1 MADSSINS
9 FMTNFDGGAR
19 PNLYT
24 FVMTC
29 PGLSVLNPAFA
40 QLQFFCRSTQLPS
53 SILGEITVPYLGRQ
67 AKYPGDRT
75 YEDFTITVINT
86 QDMNLRRVFEFW
98 NEQFNTHAGN
108 TTRAPNP
115 RAFFGSAVVTQL
127 NKAYQPTRAYQFFDM
142 FPRDV
147 SGVDLSYDNNDTV
160 SEFTVTLG
168 YSYFINDNSPL
179 QSEAG
184 VTGSGFLNPGAV
196 TPGLAGASNGFGF
209 GANGGGGFG
218 ASFGGNGFGVSFGTG
233 SGGSGFSLGYSNGGS
248 SFGVG
253 FSSR

>member
-24 FVMTC
+24 FVMAC
-29 PGLSVLNPAFA
+29 PGLAALNPAFA

-53 SILGEITVPYLGRQ
+53 SILGEILVPYLGRQ

-75 YEDFTITVINT
+75 FEDFTITILNT

-98 NEQFNTHAGN
+98 NEQFNTFAGN
-108 TTRAPNP
+108 ATAFPNP
-115 RAFFGSAVVTQL
+115 RAIFGSAVVTQL

-147 SGVDLSYDNNDTV
+147 SSIDLAYDNNDGV
-160 SEFTVTLG
+160 SEFTVTFG
-168 YSYFINDNSPL
+168 YSYFINDNSPTNSSAGIG
-179 QSEAG
+179 QSG
-184 VTGSGFLNPGAV
+184 MNPGSFI
-196 TPGLAGASNGFGF
+196 PGLSGAGNGFGF
-209 GANGGGGFG
+209 GNNGGGG
-218 ASFGGNGFGVSFGTG
+218 GGSGFGFSAGSG
-233 SGGSGFSLGYSNGGS
+233 SGGSGFTFGYGNGNS

-253 FSSR
+253 FAQR

>member
-24 FVMTC
+24 FVMAC
-29 PGLSVLNPAFA
+29 PGLAALNPAFA

-53 SILGEITVPYLGRQ
+53 SILGEILVPYLGRQ

-75 YEDFTITVINT
+75 FEDFTITILNT

-98 NEQFNTHAGN
+98 NEQFNTFAGN
-108 TTRAPNP
+108 ATAFPNP
-115 RAFFGSAVVTQL
+115 RAIFGSAVVTQL

-147 SGVDLSYDNNDTV
+147 SSIDLAYDNNDGV
-160 SEFTVTLG
+160 SEFTVTFG
-168 YSYFINDNSPL
+168 YSYFINDNSPTN
-179 QSEAG
+179 SSAG
-184 VTGSGFLNPGAV
+184 IGGQGGMNPGSV
-196 TPGLAGASNGFGF
+196 IPGLAGAGNGFGF
-209 GANGGGGFG
+209 GNNGGGG
-218 ASFGGNGFGVSFGTG
+218 SGFGFSAGSG
-233 SGGSGFSLGYSNGGS
+233 SGGSGFTFGYGNGNS

-253 FSSR
+253 FSQR

>member
-24 FVMTC
+24 FVMAC
-29 PGLSVLNPAFA
+29 PGLAALNPAFA

-53 SILGEITVPYLGRQ
+53 SILGEILVPYLGRQ

-75 YEDFTITVINT
+75 FEDFTITILNT

-98 NEQFNTHAGN
+98 NEQFNTFAGN
-108 TTRAPNP
+108 ATAFPNP
-115 RAFFGSAVVTQL
+115 RAIFGSAVVTQL

-147 SGVDLSYDNNDTV
+147 SSIDLAYDNNDGV
-160 SEFTVTLG
+160 SEFTVTFG
-168 YSYFINDNSPL
+168 YSYFINDNSPT
-179 QSEAG
+179 QS
-184 VTGSGFLNPGAV
+184 VRIGSQSGMNPGSV
-196 TPGLAGASNGFGF
+196 IPGLAGAGNGFGF
-209 GANGGGGFG
+209 GNNGGGG
-218 ASFGGNGFGVSFGTG
+218 GGSGFGFSVGSG
-233 SGGSGFSLGYSNGGS
+233 SGGSGFTFGYGNGNS

-253 FSSR
+253 FSQR

>member
-24 FVMTC
+24 FVMAC
-29 PGLSVLNPAFA
+29 PGLAALNPAFA

-53 SILGEITVPYLGRQ
+53 SILGEILVPYLGRQ

-75 YEDFTITVINT
+75 FEDFTITILNT

-98 NEQFNTHAGN
+98 NEQFNTFAGN
-108 TTRAPNP
+108 ATAFPNP
-115 RAFFGSAVVTQL
+115 RAIFGSAVVTQL

-147 SGVDLSYDNNDTV
+147 SSIDLAYDNNDGV
-160 SEFTVTLG
+160 SEFTVTFG
-168 YSYFINDNSPL
+168 YSYFINDNSPTNSSAGIG
-179 QSEAG
+179 QSG
-184 VTGSGFLNPGAV
+184 MNPGSV
-196 TPGLAGASNGFGF
+196 IPGLAGAGNGFGF
-209 GANGGGGFG
+209 GYNGGGG
-218 ASFGGNGFGVSFGTG
+218 GGSGFGFSAGSG
-233 SGGSGFSLGYSNGGS
+233 SGGSGFTFGYGNGNS

-253 FSSR
+253 FAQR

>member
-24 FVMTC
+24 FVMAC
-29 PGLSVLNPAFA
+29 PGLAALNPAFA

-53 SILGEITVPYLGRQ
+53 SILGEILVPYLGRQ

-75 YEDFTITVINT
+75 FEDFTITILNT

-98 NEQFNTHAGN
+98 NEQFNTFAGN
-108 TTRAPNP
+108 ATAFPNP
-115 RAFFGSAVVTQL
+115 RAIFGSAVVTQL

-147 SGVDLSYDNNDTV
+147 SSIDLAYDNNDGV
-160 SEFTVTLG
+160 SEFTVTFG
-168 YSYFINDNSPL
+168 YSYFINDNSPTN
-179 QSEAG
+179 SSAG
-184 VTGSGFLNPGAV
+184 IGGQGGMNPGSV
-196 TPGLAGASNGFGF
+196 IPGLAGAGNGFGF
-209 GANGGGGFG
+209 GNNGGGSSGFG
-218 ASFGGNGFGVSFGTG
+218 FSAGSG
-233 SGGSGFSLGYSNGGS
+233 SGGSGFTFGYGNGNS

-253 FSSR
+253 FAQR

>member
-1 MADSSINS
+1 MANSSIND

-29 PGLSVLNPAFA
+29 PGLSVLNPSFA
-40 QLQFFCRSTQLPS
+40 QLQFFCRSTQLPT

-75 YEDFTITVINT
+75 YEDFTITILNT

-108 TTRAPNP
+108 STAFPNP
-115 RAFFGSAVVTQL
+115 RAIFGSAVVTQL
-127 NKAYQPTRAYQFFDM
+127 NKSYQPTRAYQFFDM

-147 SGVDLSYDNNDTV
+147 SSVDLAYDNNDTV
-160 SEFTVTLG
+160 SEFTVTFG
-168 YSYFINDNSPL
+168 YSYFIHDNSPQ
-179 QSEAG
+179 QSAAG
-184 VTGSGFLNPGAV
+184 VGGQGFLNPGAV
-196 TPGLAGASNGFGF
+196 VPGLAGAGNGFGF
-209 GANGGGGFG
+209 GSNGLGGGG
-218 ASFGGNGFGVSFGTG
+218 SGFGVSFGTG
-233 SGGSGFSLGYSNGGS
+233 SSGSGFSLGYSNGGS

-253 FSSR
+253 FNSR

>member
-24 FVMTC
+24 FVLAC
-29 PGLSVLNPAFA
+29 PGLAFLNPAFT
-40 QLQFFCRSTQLPS
+40 QLQFFCRSTQLPT

-75 YEDFTITVINT
+75 YEDFTVTIINT
-86 QDMNLRRVFEFW
+86 QDMNLRRAFELW
-98 NEQFNTHAGN
+98 NEAFNTHAGN
-108 TTRAPNP
+108 TTTAPNP
-115 RAFFGSAVVTQL
+115 RAIFGSAVVTQL

-147 SGVDLSYDNNDTV
+147 SSVDLAYDNNDAV
-160 SEFTVTLG
+160 SEFTVTFG
-168 YSYFINDNSPL
+168 YSYFISDNSPT
-179 QSEAG
+179 QSSAG
-184 VTGSGFLNPGAV
+184 IPAPGLNPGAYV
-196 TPGLAGASNGFGF
+196 PGLGGAGNGFGF
-209 GANGGGGFG
+209 GAGGFG
-218 ASFGGNGFGVSFGTG
+218 GGQGSGFSFG
-233 SGGSGFSLGYSNGGS
+233 SGQNGSGFSLGYGNGNS

-253 FSSR
+253 FGTR

>member
-24 FVMTC
+24 FVMAC
-29 PGLSVLNPAFA
+29 PGLAALNPAFA

-53 SILGEITVPYLGRQ
+53 SILGEILVPYLGRQ

-75 YEDFTITVINT
+75 FEDFTITILNT

-98 NEQFNTHAGN
+98 NEQFNTFAGN
-108 TTRAPNP
+108 ATAFPNP
-115 RAFFGSAVVTQL
+115 RAIFGSAVVTQL

-147 SGVDLSYDNNDTV
+147 SSIDLAYDNNDGV
-160 SEFTVTLG
+160 SEFTVTFG
-168 YSYFINDNSPL
+168 YSYFVNDNSPTN
-179 QSEAG
+179 SSAG
-184 VTGSGFLNPGAV
+184 IGGQGGMNPGSV
-196 TPGLAGASNGFGF
+196 IPGLAGAGNGFGF
-209 GANGGGGFG
+209 GNNGGGG
-218 ASFGGNGFGVSFGTG
+218 SGFGFSAGSG
-233 SGGSGFSLGYSNGGS
+233 SGGSGFTFGYGNGNS

-253 FSSR
+253 FSQR

>member
-24 FVMTC
+24 FVMAC
-29 PGLSVLNPAFA
+29 PGLAALNPAFA

-53 SILGEITVPYLGRQ
+53 SILGEILVPYLGRQ

-75 YEDFTITVINT
+75 FEDFTITILNT

-98 NEQFNTHAGN
+98 NEQFNTFAGN
-108 TTRAPNP
+108 ATAFPNP
-115 RAFFGSAVVTQL
+115 RAIFGSAVVTQL

-147 SGVDLSYDNNDTV
+147 SSIDLAYDNNDGV
-160 SEFTVTLG
+160 SEFTVTFG
-168 YSYFINDNSPL
+168 YSYFVNDNSPTN
-179 QSEAG
+179 SSAG
-184 VTGSGFLNPGAV
+184 IGGQGGMNPGSV
-196 TPGLAGASNGFGF
+196 IPGLAGAGNGFGF
-209 GANGGGGFG
+209 GNNGGGSSGFG
-218 ASFGGNGFGVSFGTG
+218 FSAGSG
-233 SGGSGFSLGYSNGGS
+233 SGGSGFTFGYGNGNS

-253 FSSR
+253 FAQR

>member
-24 FVMTC
+24 FVMAC
-29 PGLSVLNPAFA
+29 PGLAALNPAFA

-53 SILGEITVPYLGRQ
+53 SILGEILVPYLGRQ

-75 YEDFTITVINT
+75 FEDFTITILNT

-98 NEQFNTHAGN
+98 NEQFNTFAGN
-108 TTRAPNP
+108 ATAFPNP
-115 RAFFGSAVVTQL
+115 RAIFGSAVVTQL

-147 SGVDLSYDNNDTV
+147 SSIDLAYDNNDGV
-160 SEFTVTLG
+160 SEFTVTFG
-168 YSYFINDNSPL
+168 YSYFINDNSPTN
-179 QSEAG
+179 SSAG
-184 VTGSGFLNPGAV
+184 IGGQGGMNPGSV
-196 TPGLAGASNGFGF
+196 IPGLAGAGNGFGF
-209 GANGGGGFG
+209 GNNGGGSSGFG
-218 ASFGGNGFGVSFGTG
+218 FSAGSG
-233 SGGSGFSLGYSNGGS
+233 SGGSGFTFGYGNGNS

-253 FSSR
+253 FSQR

>member
-24 FVMTC
+24 FVMAC
-29 PGLSVLNPAFA
+29 PGLAALNPAFA

-53 SILGEITVPYLGRQ
+53 SILGEILVPYLGRQ

-75 YEDFTITVINT
+75 FEDFTITILNT

-98 NEQFNTHAGN
+98 NEQFNTFAGN
-108 TTRAPNP
+108 ATAFPNP
-115 RAFFGSAVVTQL
+115 RAIFGSAVVTQL

-147 SGVDLSYDNNDTV
+147 SSIDLAYDNNDGV
-160 SEFTVTLG
+160 SEFTVTFG
-168 YSYFINDNSPL
+168 YSYFINDNSPTNSSAGIG
-179 QSEAG
+179 QSG
-184 VTGSGFLNPGAV
+184 MNPGSV
-196 TPGLAGASNGFGF
+196 IPGLAGAGNGFGF
-209 GANGGGGFG
+209 GNNGGGG
-218 ASFGGNGFGVSFGTG
+218 GGSGFGFSAGSG
-233 SGGSGFSLGYSNGGS
+233 SGGSGFTFGYGNGNS

-253 FSSR
+253 FSQR

>member
-24 FVMTC
+24 FVMAC
-29 PGLSVLNPAFA
+29 PGLAQLNPAFS

-75 YEDFTITVINT
+75 FEDFTITILNT

-98 NEQFNTHAGN
+98 HEQFNTFAGN
-108 TTRAPNP
+108 ATAYPNP
-115 RAFFGSAVVTQL
+115 RAIFGSAVVTQL
-127 NKAYQPTRAYQFFDM
+127 DKAYRPTRAYQFFDM

-147 SGVDLSYDNNDTV
+147 SSVDLAYDNNDTV
-160 SEFTVTLG
+160 SEFTVTFG
-168 YSYFINDNSPL
+168 YSYFINDNSP
-179 QSEAG
+179 QNSAAG
-184 VTGSGFLNPGAV
+184 VGGQGFLNPGAIV
-196 TPGLAGASNGFGF
+196 PGLAGAGNGFGF
-209 GANGGGGFG
+209 GN
-218 ASFGGNGFGVSFGTG
+218 NGFGQGGSGFGLSFGSG
-233 SGGSGFSLGYSNGGS
+233 PGGSGFSFGYGNGNS
-248 SFGVG
+248 AFGVG
-253 FSSR
+253 FAQR

>member
-24 FVMTC
+24 FVMAC
-29 PGLSVLNPAFA
+29 PGLAALNPAFA

-53 SILGEITVPYLGRQ
+53 SILGEILVPYLGRQ

-75 YEDFTITVINT
+75 FEDFTITILNT

-98 NEQFNTHAGN
+98 NEQFNTFAGN
-108 TTRAPNP
+108 ATAFPNP
-115 RAFFGSAVVTQL
+115 RAIFGSAVVTQL

-147 SGVDLSYDNNDTV
+147 SSIDLAYDNNDGV
-160 SEFTVTLG
+160 SEFTVTFG
-168 YSYFINDNSPL
+168 YSYFIYDNSPTN
-179 QSEAG
+179 SSAG
-184 VTGSGFLNPGAV
+184 IGGQGGMNPGSV
-196 TPGLAGASNGFGF
+196 IPGLAGAGNGFGF
-209 GANGGGGFG
+209 GNNGGGSSGFG
-218 ASFGGNGFGVSFGTG
+218 FSAGSG
-233 SGGSGFSLGYSNGGS
+233 SGGSGFTFGYGNGNS

-253 FSSR
+253 FAQR

>member
-24 FVMTC
+24 FVMAC
-29 PGLSVLNPAFA
+29 PGLAALNPAFA

-53 SILGEITVPYLGRQ
+53 SILGEILVPYLGRQ

-75 YEDFTITVINT
+75 FEDFTITILNT

-98 NEQFNTHAGN
+98 NEQFNTFAGN
-108 TTRAPNP
+108 ATAFPNP
-115 RAFFGSAVVTQL
+115 RAIFGSAVVTQL

-147 SGVDLSYDNNDTV
+147 SSIDLAYDNNDGV
-160 SEFTVTLG
+160 SEFTVTFG
-168 YSYFINDNSPL
+168 YSYFVNDNSPTN
-179 QSEAG
+179 SSAG
-184 VTGSGFLNPGAV
+184 IGGQGGMNPGSV
-196 TPGLAGASNGFGF
+196 IPGLAGAGNGFGF
-209 GANGGGGFG
+209 GNNGGGSSGFG
-218 ASFGGNGFGVSFGTG
+218 FSAGSG
-233 SGGSGFSLGYSNGGS
+233 SGGSGFTFGYGNGNS

-253 FSSR
+253 FSQR

>member
-24 FVMTC
+24 FVMAC
-29 PGLSVLNPAFA
+29 PGLAALNPAFA

-53 SILGEITVPYLGRQ
+53 SILGEILVPYLGRQ

-75 YEDFTITVINT
+75 FEDFTITILNT

-98 NEQFNTHAGN
+98 NEQFNTFAGN
-108 TTRAPNP
+108 ATAFPNP
-115 RAFFGSAVVTQL
+115 RAIFGSAVVTQL

-147 SGVDLSYDNNDTV
+147 SSIDLAYDNNDGV
-160 SEFTVTLG
+160 SEFTVTFG
-168 YSYFINDNSPL
+168 YSYFVNDNSPTN
-179 QSEAG
+179 SSAG
-184 VTGSGFLNPGAV
+184 IGGQGGMNHGSV
-196 TPGLAGASNGFGF
+196 IPGLAGAGHGFGF
-209 GANGGGGFG
+209 GNNGGGSSGFG
-218 ASFGGNGFGVSFGTG
+218 FSAGSG
-233 SGGSGFSLGYSNGGS
+233 SGGSGFTFGYGNGNS

-253 FSSR
+253 FAQR

>member
-24 FVMTC
+24 FVMAC
-29 PGLSVLNPAFA
+29 PGLAQLNPAFS

-75 YEDFTITVINT
+75 FEDFTITILNT

-98 NEQFNTHAGN
+98 NEQFNTFAGN
-108 TTRAPNP
+108 ASAFPNP
-115 RAFFGSAVVTQL
+115 RQIFGSAVVTQL
-127 NKAYQPTRAYQFFDM
+127 DKSYKPTRAYQFFDM

-147 SGVDLSYDNNDTV
+147 SSIDLAYDNNDTV
-160 SEFTVTLG
+160 SEFTVTFG
-168 YSYFINDNSPL
+168 YSYFINDNSP
-179 QSEAG
+179 Q
-184 VTGSGFLNPGAV
+184 TSGTALGQPFQNPGAV
-196 TPGLAGASNGFGF
+196 VPGLAGAGNGFGF
-209 GANGGGGFG
+209 GN
-218 ASFGGNGFGVSFGTG
+218 NGFGQGGSGFGLSFGSG
-233 SGGSGFSLGYSNGGS
+233 PGGSGFSFGYGNGNS
-248 SFGVG
+248 AFGVG
-253 FSSR
+253 FAQR

>member
-24 FVMTC
+24 FVMAC
-29 PGLSVLNPAFA
+29 PGLAALNPAFA

-53 SILGEITVPYLGRQ
+53 SILGEILVPYLGRQ

-75 YEDFTITVINT
+75 FEDFTITILNT

-98 NEQFNTHAGN
+98 NEQFNTFAGN
-108 TTRAPNP
+108 ATAFPNP
-115 RAFFGSAVVTQL
+115 RAIFGSAVVTQL

-147 SGVDLSYDNNDTV
+147 SSIDLAYDNNDGV
-160 SEFTVTLG
+160 SEFTVTFG
-168 YSYFINDNSPL
+168 YSYFINDNSPTN
-179 QSEAG
+179 SSAG
-184 VTGSGFLNPGAV
+184 IGGQGGMNPGSV
-196 TPGLAGASNGFGF
+196 IPGLAGAGNGFGF
-209 GANGGGGFG
+209 GNNGGGG
-218 ASFGGNGFGVSFGTG
+218 SGFGFSAGSG
-233 SGGSGFSLGYSNGGS
+233 SGGSGFTFGYGNGNS

-253 FSSR
+253 FAQR